1 MRRKWFDIRWREKL
15 AGGELSLGREMEVK
29 FWWHDSRGKGFD
41 PFFSH
46 THTWTIL
53 GSYTSTIY
61 FLKCKTYYD
70 LSNSFTLIIHP

>member
-41 PFFSH
+41 PFFF
-46 THTWTIL
+46 THTYMDNPEIL
-53 GSYTSTIY
+53 
-61 FLKCKTYYD
+61 D
-70 LSNSFTLIIHP
+70 EHHPFFKR